1 MILKKKSQS
10 KLFFISFL
18 LISGTIFGSI
28 MANNLD
34 GFLINNLSFAV
45 KKFFS
50 QNLKYAYENRIN
62 LFANEFFKSIKTVLF
77 LWISGFVPFGNFFLA
92 IILFLKGLSYGFTSS
107 ILFSIYRF
115 KGAFYISKFI
125 FPINLAL
132 MLIFIFVA
140 NHSIKFLK
148 SARTQ
153 NKNLLKQNML
163 EYVFIFIFSVSY
175 VFLITL
181 ANTYFFN

>member
-1 MILKKKSQS
+1 MVLKKKSQS

-28 MANNLD
+28 IANNLD
-34 GFLINNLSFAV
+34 GFLINNLNVAV
-45 KKFFS
+45 KKFFL
-50 QNLKYAYENRIN
+50 QNLKGACENRVN
-62 LFANEFFKSIKTVLF
+62 LFANEFFKNIKTVLF
-77 LWISGFVPFGNFFLA
+77 LWISGFIPFGNFFLG

-107 ILFSIYRF
+107 ILFSIYKF

-125 FPINLAL
+125 FPINFAL

-140 NHSIKFLK
+140 NHSIKFFK
-148 SARTQ
+148 STYTQ
-153 NKNLLKQNML
+153 NKNLLKQSML

-181 ANTYFFN
+181 ANTYFLN